1 MLQVLLILFD
11 HYRKYQTAISAGWL
25 SGSLHA
31 LTGADHITALLP
43 LAVGQRWYISGIYGG
58 IWGLGHGMCS
68 FMLGYLGFYMKGYFI
83 SPSSIIE
90 NYRYLG
96 DLVVAITVI
105 IIGVMGV
112 YENASEEEENEQ
124 DTESV
129 DTAESNNNNNDLPKS
144 SKSSKRKILSNLVLI
159 YSIFMNG
166 LCLGLSWDGLPSLAP
181 ALMLDNW
188 LVGVFLFA
196 YFCSTIVTMA
206 ITSGL
211 LGEVTYYLQYGFLS
225 SHPVATTTATL
236 QKEQAGFS
244 NHLAKFASYTACLIG
259 SLWFLLACSKTIHH
273 LTLSRQ
279 QDGQARW
286 QDLSDMTNILPALTT
301 ADGTTAEQHTPVYSD
316 DAMTSS
322 VLCVG
327 SLLIIL
333 GMLLMS
339 VLSIHPTLRTQS
351 LQYMHCTKRRCESA
365 YHRVLQ
371 AGRQLIGWKG
381 LKMKEKADDEGGMIP
396 DEIRQ
401 SSHNNNTILE
411 EEERTSAHLHHSR
424 HYIVHHVDQ
433 MSLSTKF
440 PVTAIV

>member
-1 MLQVLLILFD
+1 MLSLLIFLLD
-11 HYRKYQTAISAGWL
+11 HYKKYQTAISAGWL

-43 LAVGQRWYISGIYGG
+43 LAVGQRWYISGVYGC

-68 FMLGYLGFYMKGYFI
+68 FILGYIGFYMKGYFI

-105 IIGVMGV
+105 VIGVMGV
-112 YENASEEEENEQ
+112 YENTSEEENDEISPTA
-124 DTESV
+124 TESV
-129 DTAESNNNNNDLPKS
+129 DTECPAVFPKS
-144 SKSSKRKILSNLVLI
+144 NKSSKRKLISNLVLI

-196 YFCSTIVTMA
+196 YFCSTMITMA

-211 LGEVTYYLQYGFLS
+211 LGEVTYYLQHRFLT
-225 SHPVATTTATL
+225 SHPHATTTDTL
-236 QKEQAGFS
+236 EEVQKEQAGFS

-259 SLWFLLACSKTIHH
+259 GLWFLLACSKTIHH
-273 LTLSRQ
+273 LTHSRQ
-279 QDGQARW
+279 DSGLPEQAAW
-286 QDLSDMTNILPALTT
+286 QELSDMTNILPALTDST
-301 ADGTTAEQHTPVYSD
+301 KDTHITVYSD

-327 SLLIIL
+327 SLLIIF
-333 GMLLMS
+333 GMLLVS

-351 LQYMHCTKRRCESA
+351 WQYIHHVKRRCHFIF
-365 YHRVLQ
+365 HRALQ
-371 AGRQLIGWKG
+371 AGRHVIGWNS
-381 LKMKEKADDEGGMIP
+381 LKTKEKANEEDTEEGKQSPLHTIAKEDDK
-396 DEIRQ
+396 
-401 SSHNNNTILE
+401 NNVN
-411 EEERTSAHLHHSR
+411 HH
-424 HYIVHHVDQ
+424 HQHIVHHVEQ
-433 MSLSTKF
+433 LTLSAKF
-440 PVTAIV
+440 PIV